1 MGGDHWWDWKP
12 ENCQGRVVEVWA
24 QTKPQKLVQEGAEHG
39 EVNGDDGEH
48 GGVNGDKEEVK
59 SVEPQDC
66 LQSG

>member
-1 MGGDHWWDWKP
+1 M
-12 ENCQGRVVEVWA
+12 
-24 QTKPQKLVQEGAEHG
+24 LVQVGAEHG